1 MHLRGQALVRGTA
14 RGELLFSDVPLSFW
28 GGTNTSTGTVIDS
41 HHPLCGR
48 ELRGRV
54 LAIPC
59 GRGSCSGSMAMLE
72 LLLNDCAPCAL
83 IFSSVEEILAAGVI
97 IAKILFTK
105 TVPVVLL
112 SADHFSM
119 LESQSRVTVVGDM
132 VLTGDT
138 PHDEEDLGAEVRN
151 DWDIADSIQLSVKD
165 QHLLHSG
172 HGQAAAVAMQILVEF
187 AKMQGAKRFIDV
199 AQSHLDA
206 VHYTGPASLK
216 FAEHVYGT
224 GDASFAIPTSMNS
237 ISLDQRRWRE
247 LGVDHG
253 SAEKANR
260 LANIFVSMGAEPTF
274 TCAPYLLG
282 TAPESGQDVAWG
294 ESNAV
299 VFTNSVLGA
308 FTQKYPDMIEVCIAL
323 TGRAPMSGCHLESG
337 RLPNFAIA
345 IPLPCQVDDSFWPV
359 AGYCTGERSGN
370 RIPLVTGLE
379 ECKPSHADL
388 KAFGAAFATTS
399 SAPMFHIR
407 GVTPGHCIL
416 RSTML
421 KCELH
426 PKDLLESWSA
436 LTTAQDPTVSV
447 VALGNPHFSFEE
459 FEMLCSLIKDKGDRK
474 HSNVQLMITT
484 CRDILA
490 RVSETALLAALQSFG
505 ADIVTDTC
513 WCFLQAPVVHIS
525 DPNANIMTN
534 SAKYAHYA
542 PGIVSRKIHF
552 GNLAD
557 CVAASRTG
565 LRRPHHPVWYEC
577 GPGRS
582 ELCDV

>member
-1 MHLRGQALVRGTA
+1 M
-14 RGELLFSDVPLSFW
+14 
-28 GGTNTSTGTVIDS
+28 
-41 HHPLCGR
+41 
-48 ELRGRV
+48 
-54 LAIPC
+54 AI
-59 GRGSCSGSMAMLE
+59 LE
-72 LLLNDCAPCAL
+72 LLLNNCAPCAL
-83 IFSSVEEILAAGVI
+83 IFSSVEEILTAGVI
-97 IAKILFTK
+97 IAKVLFSK

-112 SADHFSM
+112 SGDQFSM
-119 LESQSRVTVVGDM
+119 LESQSLVSVVGDT
-132 VLTGDT
+132 VLTGENT
-138 PHDEEDLGAEVRN
+138 HHGEEDLDAEVRN
-151 DWDIADSIQLSVKD
+151 DWDIADSVQLSAKD
-165 QHLLHSG
+165 QKLLNFE

-187 AKMQGAKRFIDV
+187 AKMQGAERFIDV

-206 VHYTGPASLK
+206 VHYTGPASLR
-216 FAEHVYGT
+216 FAEHMYGT

-237 ISLDQRRWRE
+237 ITLDQRRWRE
-247 LGVDHG
+247 LGVDHE
-253 SAEKANR
+253 SAAKANR

-274 TCAPYLLG
+274 TCAPYLLR
-282 TAPESGQDVAWG
+282 TAPESGQHVAWG

-345 IPLPCQVDDSFWPV
+345 IPLPCKVDDSFWPV
-359 AGYCTGERSGN
+359 AGYCVGERSGN

-416 RSTML
+416 RSNMR
-421 KCELH
+421 KCEVH
-426 PKDLLESWSA
+426 PRDLLEAWGA

-474 HSNVQLMITT
+474 HSTVQLMITT
-484 CRDILA
+484 SRDTLD
-490 RVSETALLAALQSFG
+490 RVSKTAMLAALQSFG
-505 ADIVTDTC
+505 ADVVTDTC

-525 DPNANIMTN
+525 EPNANIMTN
-534 SAKYAHYA
+534 SAKYAHYG
-542 PGIVSRKIHF
+542 PGMVSRKVHF
-552 GNLAD
+552 GNLSD
-557 CVAASRTG
+557 SVGASRTG
-565 LRRPHHPVWYEC
+565 FRPPHHSVWYEC
-577 GPGRS
+577 SPDRPES
-582 ELCDV
+582 SPSTSPIASH

>member
-1 MHLRGQALVRGTA
+1 MQLRGQALVRGTA
-14 RGELLFSDVPLSFW
+14 RGELLFSDTPLSFW

-48 ELRGRV
+48 ELRGRI

-59 GRGSCSGSMAMLE
+59 GRGSCSGSMAILE

-97 IAKILFTK
+97 IAKILFSK

-112 SADHFSM
+112 SGDQFSM
-119 LESQSRVTVVGDM
+119 LESQSRVTVVRNT

-138 PHDEEDLGAEVRN
+138 HHGEEDLDAEVRN
-151 DWDIADSIQLSVKD
+151 DWDIADSVQLSAKD
-165 QHLLHSG
+165 QHLLHAG

-224 GDASFAIPTSMNS
+224 GDASFAIPTSMNA

-247 LGVDHG
+247 LGVDHET
-253 SAEKANR
+253 AEKANR
-260 LANIFVSMGAEPTF
+260 LANIFVSMGAKPTF

-345 IPLPCQVDDSFWPV
+345 IRPPSQVDDSFWPV

-379 ECKPSHADL
+379 ECKPSHANL
-388 KAFGAAFATTS
+388 KAFSAAFATTS

-416 RSTML
+416 RSTMR
-421 KCELH
+421 KCEVH
-426 PKDLLESWSA
+426 PKDLLESWRA

-459 FEMLCSLIKDKGDRK
+459 FEMLCSLIKDEGDRK

-484 CRDILA
+484 SRDTLD
-490 RVSETALLAALQSFG
+490 RVSETALLPTLQSFG

-565 LRRPHHPVWYEC
+565 LRRPHHPVWY
-577 GPGRS
+577 
-582 ELCDV
+582 D